1 MGEILILKC
10 EKSKH
15 NNDNIAKTYNN
26 NNMKIMDQDKKRN
39 NIWLIVHL

>member
-39 NIWLIVHL
+39 NI